1 MSEFSRVSM
10 LIDINQLKNKTVAIV
25 GIGGVGGY
33 VAESLARSGVGKLI
47 LVDYDV
53 VDETNINR
61 QIIALHS
68 TIGKEKVSLMEER
81 IHDICEDTQVVS
93 YRIMYGEE
101 NRYDIF
107 SEKIDFL
114 VDACD
119 IVRSKQILITECLNR
134 EIPFISSMGTGNRL
148 DPSKLTVTDLAKT
161 EGDPLARIMRKWA
174 KDRGIRTPIPVLYSS
189 ELPIKT
195 GTRQPGSLI
204 FVPASAGLLIGS
216 YIVRYFLSN

>member
-68 TIGKEKVSLMEER
+68 TIGKEKVSLIEER

-134 EIPFISSMGTGNRL
+134 GIPFISSMGTGNRL
-148 DPSKLTVTDLAKT
+148 DPSKLTITDLAKT

-216 YIVRYFLSN
+216 YIVRCFLSN

>member
-107 SEKIDFL
+107 REKIDFL

-134 EIPFISSMGTGNRL
+134 GIPFISSMGTGNRL
-148 DPSKLTVTDLAKT
+148 DPSKLTVTDLVKT

>member
-68 TIGKEKVSLMEER
+68 TIGKKKVSLMEER

-134 EIPFISSMGTGNRL
+134 GIPFISSMGTGNRL
-148 DPSKLTVTDLAKT
+148 DPSKLTITDLAKT

>member
-10 LIDINQLKNKTVAIV
+10 LIDINQLKNKTVAII

-134 EIPFISSMGTGNRL
+134 GIPFISSMGTGNRL

-216 YIVRYFLSN
+216 YIVQYFLSN

>member
-93 YRIMYGEE
+93 YRIMYGEA

-134 EIPFISSMGTGNRL
+134 GIPFISSMGTGNRL

>member
-134 EIPFISSMGTGNRL
+134 GIPFISSMGTGNRL
-148 DPSKLTVTDLAKT
+148 DPSKLIVTDLAKT

>member
-10 LIDINQLKNKTVAIV
+10 LIDINQLKNKTVAII

-101 NRYDIF
+101 NRYNIF
-107 SEKIDFL
+107 SKKIDFL

-134 EIPFISSMGTGNRL
+134 GIPFISSMGTGNRL
-148 DPSKLTVTDLAKT
+148 DPSKLTITDLAKT
-161 EGDPLARIMRKWA
+161 EGDTLARIMRKWA

>member
-33 VAESLARSGVGKLI
+33 VAESLARSGIGKLI

-134 EIPFISSMGTGNRL
+134 GIPFISSMGTGNRL
-148 DPSKLTVTDLAKT
+148 DPSQLTVTDLAKT

>member
-101 NRYDIF
+101 NRYDII

-134 EIPFISSMGTGNRL
+134 GIPFISSMGTGNRL

>member
-134 EIPFISSMGTGNRL
+134 GIPFISSMGTGNRL

-174 KDRGIRTPIPVLYSS
+174 KDREIRTPIPVLYSS

>member
-10 LIDINQLKNKTVAIV
+10 LIDLNQLKNKTVAIV

-134 EIPFISSMGTGNRL
+134 GIPFISSMGTGNRL

>member
-119 IVRSKQILITECLNR
+119 IVQSKQILITECLNR
-134 EIPFISSMGTGNRL
+134 GIPFISSMGTGNRL